1 MLTEHLNE
9 IGFRAFTR
17 ASGPEMFPSKK
28 NDSRTGCGS
37 RGRRITPEF
46 EASLVYTQ
54 SQDYLVLSQ
63 NNKRNKKALSGR
75 KSET

>member
-28 NDSRTGCGS
+28 KTTAELGVEAEAGGS
-37 RGRRITPEF
+37 P
-46 EASLVYTQ
+46 
-54 SQDYLVLSQ
+54 Q
-63 NNKRNKKALSGR
+63 NLRLA
-75 KSET
+75 